1 MAEIKTIGIDPT
13 KNIAIPGLKQRAAP
27 LPRLDKE

>member
-13 KNIAIPGLKQRAAP
+13 KNIAIPRVKATRSP